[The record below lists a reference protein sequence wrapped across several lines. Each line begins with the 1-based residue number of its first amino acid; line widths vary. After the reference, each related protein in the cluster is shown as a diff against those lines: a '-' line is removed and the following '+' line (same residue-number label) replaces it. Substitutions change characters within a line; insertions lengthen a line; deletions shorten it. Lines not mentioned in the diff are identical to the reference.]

1 MPGAGPGNSV
11 ESCESVANVSFAPL
25 PVTAAWQHH
34 QVRSGFE
41 VVYFEPTAGGYHV
54 QGATVAI
61 EDGTSWVVNYEIDLD
76 ASWHTRGAHISGR
89 STAGPRRMLLEADGM
104 GSWRIN
110 GKPAPHLG
118 GCLDVDLESSAM
130 TNTLPVHRIDLDVG
144 EKAAAPAAYVR
155 AVGLA
160 VERLEQTYERIAD
173 DAGRQRYG
181 YAAPLFEFT
190 CRLVY
195 DHTGLVFDYPGI
207 AVRAG

>member
-1 MPGAGPGNSV
+1 
-11 ESCESVANVSFAPL
+11 
-25 PVTAAWQHH
+25 
-34 QVRSGFE
+34 
-41 VVYFEPTAGGYHV
+41 
-54 QGATVAI
+54 
-61 EDGTSWVVNYEIDLD
+61 
-76 ASWHTRGAHISGR
+76 
-89 STAGPRRMLLEADGM
+89 MLLEADGM

-130 TNTLPVHRIDLDVG
+130 TNTLPVHRIDLNVG

-160 VERLEQTYERIAD
+160 AERLEQTYERIAD
-173 DAGRQRYG
+173 DAGRQRYL
-181 YAAPLFEFT
+181 YAAPLFGFT

-195 DHTGLVFDYPGI
+195 DHTGLVLDYPGI